1 MKPFSSRAKKE
12 AEDTV
17 AEAAPMTKLEERR
30 EELRHKFT
38 ELQFDLGGAAYEMA
52 ARDYFRLDVLAK
64 MAARLQLVDAEL
76 AEIERMARLE
86 KAGASGSCP
95 GCGSLHAQGAVYC
108 WRCGR
113 NLHETTQAV
122 VSPLAAVPS
131 SGITDGS
138 DEHVANG
145 HDPEFHPAGSDLE
158 GSASGLEEVVDPGL
172 VGDVPDTS
180 PGQAPPVDLGEGAIE
195 MDPGPRNHPNL
206 DHGAGPDRNQRPGW
220 PPV

>member
-1 MKPFSSRAKKE
+1 MNPFKAKAKKSELAE
-12 AEDTV
+12 A
-17 AEAAPMTKLEERR
+17 AAAPMTKLEERR
-30 EELRHKFT
+30 EELRQKFT

-122 VSPLAAVPS
+122 VSPLATVPTPNGVAQQVVGEEVS
-131 SGITDGS
+131 ADYGFHQEGDQFLTGEPETYGGPAGATDGRGLG
-138 DEHVANG
+138 DEM
-145 HDPEFHPAGSDLE
+145 
-158 GSASGLEEVVDPGL
+158 
-172 VGDVPDTS
+172 
-180 PGQAPPVDLGEGAIE
+180 VDL
-195 MDPGPRNHPNL
+195 DPGPRNHPNV
-206 DHGAGPDRNQRPGW
+206 GPPPGDPDGQRTDW
-220 PPV
+220 PSA

>member
-1 MKPFSSRAKKE
+1 MNPFKAKSRKE
-12 AEDTV
+12 AEAV
-17 AEAAPMTKLEERR
+17 EAAAPMTKLEERR
-30 EELRHKFT
+30 EELRERFT

-131 SGITDGS
+131 ALEPVESEVAHSNGSTFGMHGVVDDPIGSPAPPEATSQPGFGGEVTDPGYG
-138 DEHVANG
+138 A
-145 HDPEFHPAGSDLE
+145 
-158 GSASGLEEVVDPGL
+158 GLEEDLVDF
-172 VGDVPDTS
+172 DT
-180 PGQAPPVDLGEGAIE
+180 
-195 MDPGPRNHPNL
+195 GPRNHPNL
-206 DHGAGPDRNQRPGW
+206 DHGSEGGGDQRPDW
-220 PPV
+220 PSA